1 MIAKWIAQAQRDEP
15 VWLPDV
21 RSAWGAM
28 PDAVAV
34 TTELTLCGGG
44 KRRFVIPVARW
55 NGDAERAFVEEYLN
69 ASVFNMLAALGGREM
84 CFYLPPTEHALRT
97 LLEGLADSFQVNT
110 GPRRGI
116 GKAVSV
122 ANRICRAL
130 GEGAFRFTVVSGPPP
145 AAAAPESMPAE
156 GTLSQRLC
164 AAARRAEAGLFCGV
178 DIGGTDIKLALS
190 RNGALLELREFD
202 WNPALSL
209 TADGIIDPIVT
220 LIAEVCGGTR
230 PDALGVSF
238 PDVVIRNRIV
248 GGETPKMHGM
258 RGNAARDFET
268 EFARISALQ
277 ARLADLCVPGAPVR
291 LTNDGHMAAFSAAM
305 ELAHCGRGA
314 QLSRGVVA
322 HSLGTDLGTGWLNAD
337 GSIPEMPT
345 EFYDMLLDLGSY
357 RSRDLPTADLRCV
370 RNENSGLGGA
380 RRYLGQAAAFRL
392 AYKLK
397 PALLD
402 GFCTETD
409 SGGICVREQPED
421 MRKACLEHLMR
432 SAQAGDPAAEE
443 VFRSIGRNLGEVS
456 REMSFYLSPATDTRF
471 LFGRFV
477 RHARCFALL
486 REGCAEIMP
495 QLHLEAADETLA
507 CSGLMR
513 QLAQRGSAAV
523 AHYAQAVGAI
533 YFALME
539 D

>member
-1 MIAKWIAQAQRDEP
+1 MIGKWIAQVLRDEP

-21 RSAWGAM
+21 RSAWAHAA
-28 PDAVAV
+28 DAVSV
-34 TTELTLCGGG
+34 TAELTLCGGE
-44 KRRFVIPVARW
+44 KRRFALPVARW
-55 NGDAERAFVEEYLN
+55 NGAEERAFVEEYLN
-69 ASVFNMLAALGGREM
+69 ASVFNMLSALGGREL
-84 CFYLPPTEHALRT
+84 CFYLPAQEREVRALLAGLTER
-97 LLEGLADSFQVNT
+97 FQVDSAV
-110 GPRRGI
+110 RSGI

-122 ANRICRAL
+122 ANRICCAL
-130 GEGAFRFTVVSGPPP
+130 GEAPFRFVIAPDEGG
-145 AAAAPESMPAE
+145 AAQPECAQSE
-156 GTLSQRLC
+156 GMLAQRLC
-164 AAARRAEAGLFCGV
+164 AAAQRAETGLRCGV

-190 RNGALLELREFD
+190 RNGVLVALKEFD
-202 WNPALSL
+202 WNPALST
-209 TADGIIDPIVT
+209 TAEGIIEPIVAQ
-220 LIAEVCGGTR
+220 IAELCGGER
-230 PDALGVSF
+230 PEALGISF

-248 GGETPKMHGM
+248 GGETPKMHGI
-258 RGNAARDFET
+258 RGNRGIDFET
-268 EFARISALQ
+268 EFARISALRE
-277 ARLADLCVPGAPVR
+277 RLACLCAPDAPVR
-291 LTNDGHMAAFSAAM
+291 MTNDGHMAAFSAAM
-305 ELAHCGRGA
+305 ELAHCGRGGE
-314 QLSRGVVA
+314 LSRGVVA
-322 HSLGTDLGTGWLNAD
+322 HSLGTDLGTGWLNPD

-345 EFYDMLLDLGSY
+345 ECYDMLLDLGSR
-357 RSRDLPTADLRCV
+357 RSRDLPTGDLRCV

-392 AYKLK
+392 AHKLK

-409 SGGICVREQPED
+409 GGVLCVREQPED

-432 SAQAGDPAAEE
+432 LAQDGDAAAEE

-456 REMSFYLSPATDTRF
+456 REMRFYLRPATDTRF

-523 AHYAQAVGAI
+523 AHYAQAVGSI
-533 YFALME
+533 YFACME